1 MMMFEAAPKHRHP
14 SLSAEVQECSPLDA
28 DALGSAL
35 YGLGSV
41 GSSAEVLALL
51 AALTPKVPANS

>member
-1 MMMFEAAPKHRHP
+1 MRMVEAAPKHRHP

-35 YGLGSV
+35 YGLGSRR
-41 GSSAEVLALL
+41 ALALIV
-51 AALTPKVPANS
+51 TF